1 MNCAIDMSLLE
12 SCEPTAPIGA
22 AELTLI
28 SKWLD
33 DFEADAGKCLAIDAG
48 YRLWADYEQFGGQN
62 RASLVLL
69 KKLDS
74 CLTVRITAPARSL
87 PAVGSAWA
95 HLDPHRTWL
104 LAGSLAQVAVI
115 SIVNATHIEWEAT
128 RLPNTSPRPSIIQLL
143 SAWITERVRGLT
155 PPEFMGPCQPPPHRL
170 SGSLAAAEPKGCGQ
184 NGRKAWENATHR
196 FEWDYQHG
204 TVEVYLLSSG
214 VWVHEARPDGTIIK
228 TTGGNGRVWG
238 R

>member
-1 MNCAIDMSLLE
+1 MNCAIDKSVLE
-12 SCEPTAPIGA
+12 SCEPTAEIGA

-28 SKWLD
+28 SQWLD
-33 DFEADAGKCLAIDAG
+33 DFEADAGKHLAIDIG

-69 KKLDS
+69 NKLDS
-74 CLTVRITAPARSL
+74 CLAVPITAPAASL

-95 HLDPHRTWL
+95 HLDAHRTWL
-104 LAGSLAQVAVI
+104 LAVSLAQVALI
-115 SIVNATHIEWEAT
+115 SIVNATHIEWEST
-128 RLPNTSPRPSIIQLL
+128 RLPNTSPLPRVIQLL
-143 SAWITERVRGLT
+143 FAWITERARGLK
-155 PPEFMGPCQPPPHRL
+155 PPVVTGPYHPPPQFL
-170 SGSLAAAEPKGCGQ
+170 SGSLAAAEPKGRGQ

-214 VWVHEARPDGTIIK
+214 VWVHEANPDGTITK